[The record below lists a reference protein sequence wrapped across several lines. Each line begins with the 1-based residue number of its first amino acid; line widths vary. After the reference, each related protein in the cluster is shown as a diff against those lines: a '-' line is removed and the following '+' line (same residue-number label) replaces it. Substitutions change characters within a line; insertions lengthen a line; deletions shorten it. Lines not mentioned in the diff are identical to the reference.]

1 MPLFRRNVRRKC
13 GLLTGVV
20 SERRGKWEIFW
31 IAESTRYE
39 PRQFSAASLTEV
51 ADQATTAALVKYM
64 TGSYVPDAEL
74 QFAIYPWDYG
84 RDAPMYDISGG
95 PGEFRARDIQ
105 GSDREIAAESL
116 EGLVVALSAEPS
128 GSVAMLRWVRPFAA
142 LSPVETWRND

>member
-1 MPLFRRNVRRKC
+1 MPLFRRNAHSMC

-20 SERRGKWEIFW
+20 SERRGKWETFW

-39 PRQFSAASLTEV
+39 PRPFIAASLTEA
-51 ADQATTAALVKYM
+51 ADQATTAALAKYV
-64 TGSYVPDAEL
+64 TGSYHPDAEL
-74 QFAIYPWDYG
+74 QLTIYPWDYG
-84 RDAPMYDISGG
+84 KNAPMYDISGG

-128 GSVAMLRWVRPFAA
+128 GSAAMLRWVRPFDA
-142 LSPVETWRND
+142 LPPELLHD